1 MAMPRARLKSK
12 ANDDHRTDSEIC
24 DDLEKLTRKKLQGRE
39 VETVRA
45 AIERLTRFGDL
56 VVELTL
62 LNLDLA
68 KIDKVHEV
76 EEANDP
82 YEKGKIEL
90 VASAL
95 ALKEVYSFLS
105 VRAPSHSLTLLLNAL
120 GELVSGGSP
129 AAMFAPLNDLN
140 NRPPD
145 TPSVMSVKGALAGIM
160 HIQQSAGMSREQAAH
175 FIVRNISPNLVARI
189 SRKPISAR
197 SVEEWLD
204 RYGGDFAANNAG
216 RKSYLTWNQGEAAG
230 AAKFRDITERM
241 AKELPA
247 RKPK

>member
-1 MAMPRARLKSK
+1 M
-12 ANDDHRTDSEIC
+12 
-24 DDLEKLTRKKLQGRE
+24 QGRE
-39 VETVRA
+39 VETIRA
-45 AIERLTRFGDL
+45 AIERLTRFGEIG
-56 VVELTL
+56 VELTI
-62 LNLDLA
+62 LNFELA

-95 ALKEVYSFLS
+95 ALKEVCSFLS
-105 VRAPSHSLTLLLNAL
+105 MIAPSHSLTLLQNAL
-120 GELVSGGSP
+120 AELVLGGAP

-145 TPSVMSVKGALAGIM
+145 TPSVMAVKGALAGMM

-175 FIVRNISPNLVARI
+175 WIARNISPNLVVRI

-216 RKSYLTWNQGEAAG
+216 RKSYCTWSRGEAVG

>member
-1 MAMPRARLKSK
+1 MPRARPKLK
-12 ANDDHRTDSEIC
+12 ANDDYRTDSEIC

-39 VETVRA
+39 VETIRA
-45 AIERLTRFGDL
+45 AIERLTRFGEIG
-56 VVELTL
+56 VELTI
-62 LNLDLA
+62 LNFELA

-95 ALKEVYSFLS
+95 ALKEVCSFLS
-105 VRAPSHSLTLLLNAL
+105 MIAPSHSLTLLQNAL
-120 GELVSGGSP
+120 AELVLGGAP

-145 TPSVMSVKGALAGIM
+145 SPSVMAVKGALAGMM

-175 FIVRNISPNLVARI
+175 WIARNISPNLVVRI

-216 RKSYLTWNQGEAAG
+216 RKSYCTWSRGEAVS